1 MPVIDVRGLNKSFG
15 STPILSG
22 VCCAVHEYDKI
33 GLVGRNGTGKTTLI
47 RILAGLEDYDSGTIS
62 MPSGT
67 KLSYL
72 SQNPDIDA
80 TRSLMEYA
88 LEAFADL
95 DAVEEQMREVER
107 SMAELP
113 PDSTELKEAIRKYDR
128 LMGHMSAREGY
139 DREYRTKAAL
149 FGLGFAEDDL
159 DRRLGT
165 FSGGQVMRASLA
177 RLLLSEPDLMLLDE
191 PTNHLDLSSM
201 EWLESYLKSYK
212 GSMVLVSHDRY
223 FLEAVIDHVWELEE
237 LGLTAYEGS
246 YEDFLAQ
253 KEFNLQNRLDQYE
266 RQQEYMEKLADYI
279 RRYKAGN
286 RT

>member
-237 LGLTAYEGS
+237 LGL
-246 YEDFLAQ
+246 
-253 KEFNLQNRLDQYE
+253 K
-266 RQQEYMEKLADYI
+266 
-279 RRYKAGN
+279 
-286 RT
+286 